1 MIREIMRLFSFG
13 KYLFRFQ
20 KERGR
25 MVYQVIGLGNPG
37 KRYESTRHNIGFM
50 VVEKLASRWKIELK
64 HKSFK
69 ALWGKGAIDGKNV
82 LLAQPQTFMNLSG
95 TAVRQLQSFF
105 KTDISNL
112 IVIHDDLD
120 LPFGSIRMKAG
131 GGTAGHK
138 GLLSIESNLG
148 TSGFMRVRLGIGKPV
163 DKFRIEGYV
172 LEPFR
177 KEEHEVL
184 PDVISQAADACAEIV
199 LNGLQKATGK
209 YQTKNMNFL
218 KKEE

>member
-1 MIREIMRLFSFG
+1 MD
-13 KYLFRFQ
+13 YLI
-20 KERGR
+20 
-25 MVYQVIGLGNPG
+25 IGLGNPG

-50 VVEKLASRWKIELK
+50 ALDRLAAQFEIALK
-64 HKSFK
+64 QKSFN
-69 ALWGKGAIDGKNV
+69 ALWGKGTIAGSNV

-105 KTDISNL
+105 KMDISNL

-120 LPFGSIRMKAG
+120 LPFGAVKLKAG

-138 GLLSIESNLG
+138 GLASIESNLG
-148 TSGFMRVRLGIGKPV
+148 TSEFIRVRLGIGKPV
-163 DKFRIEGYV
+163 DKSRIEGYV

-177 KEEHEVL
+177 KGEQVVLPEVL
-184 PDVISQAADACAEIV
+184 QWAADAGAEIV
-199 LNGLQKATGK
+199 LNGLQKAISK

-218 KKEE
+218 KKED